1 MALTA
6 SFLATCRTVIATL
19 PELATFRTAKTLAET
34 GTRAQRT
41 AAWQAAYGDAQSGL
55 SPAYRLRKAVRD
67 TVNAQADSNG
77 TLGPLDRE
85 TAYQTLV
92 AEVVTV
98 VPPPSSAAA
107 EYAAFQRLVT
117 EDQMS

>member
-1 MALTA
+1 MALTD
-6 SFLATCRTVIATL
+6 SFLATCRAAIALL

-41 AAWQAAYGDAQSGL
+41 AAWNAAYSDAQAGL

-67 TVNAQADSNG
+67 TVNAQADTAG
-77 TLGPLDRE
+77 TLGLLDRE
-85 TAYQTLV
+85 SAYQTLV
-92 AEVVTV
+92 AEVVTT

-117 EDQMS
+117 EDQLS